1 MSPTVH
7 RYAVASFLF
16 RQALPGAVGD
26 VPWGPA
32 FLREVFVD
40 HEYSV
45 RNFWRRATLGLVD
58 LEFDFLDVAAWTF
71 DEYGQA
77 GAQGRGGRNRT
88 VEAARAFCKDND
100 IALDGYDH
108 LVVVVPPG
116 PTDAGATPGDVAFDQ
131 ATATLPFLQHEIGHT
146 LRFQRAFG
154 GNTDCG
160 DPYCVMGYTGM
171 QSHAIAAPPRFAARP
186 RNGTA
191 FWRSERRPSAA
202 SLWRHLAAVKLSRER
217 VSYVEGAPPASVR
230 IAGLCATGTG
240 DPRSPAT
247 DGDPRTI
254 VAVVPR
260 RGHPN
265 QHLTVEYRPA
275 VGDDAGVT
283 PAVVVH
289 SIGAN
294 FVGVGR
300 DEVDPPWFEASL
312 PPVVGAFAD
321 VLGYRFTV
329 VAVSAAAPEWVEV
342 RIQLSSSSEA

>member
-1 MSPTVH
+1 MNRFT
-7 RYAVASFLF
+7 
-16 RQALPGAVGD
+16 
-26 VPWGPA
+26 
-32 FLREVFVD
+32 
-40 HEYSV
+40 
-45 RNFWRRATLGLVD
+45 RRAFIKGTAG
-58 LEFDFLDVAAWTF
+58 VAAILPFTAKSYADIVGTNEGIRAAVVGF
-71 DEYGQA
+71 N
-77 GAQGRGGRNRT
+77 GRG
-88 VEAARAFCKDND
+88 
-100 IALDGYDH
+100 
-108 LVVVVPPG
+108 
-116 PTDAGATPGDVAFDQ
+116 
-131 ATATLPFLQHEIGHT
+131 
-146 LRFQRAFG
+146 
-154 GNTDCG
+154 
-160 DPYCVMGYTGM
+160 
-171 QSHAIAAPPRFAARP
+171 QSH
-186 RNGTA
+186 
-191 FWRSERRPSAA
+191 
-202 SLWRHLAAVKLSRER
+202 LSDLGKQKE
-217 VSYVEGAPPASVR
+217 VR

>member
-1 MSPTVH
+1 
-7 RYAVASFLF
+7 
-16 RQALPGAVGD
+16 
-26 VPWGPA
+26 
-32 FLREVFVD
+32 
-40 HEYSV
+40 
-45 RNFWRRATLGLVD
+45 
-58 LEFDFLDVAAWTF
+58 
-71 DEYGQA
+71 
-77 GAQGRGGRNRT
+77 
-88 VEAARAFCKDND
+88 
-100 IALDGYDH
+100 
-108 LVVVVPPG
+108 
-116 PTDAGATPGDVAFDQ
+116 
-131 ATATLPFLQHEIGHT
+131 
-146 LRFQRAFG
+146 
-154 GNTDCG
+154 
-160 DPYCVMGYTGM
+160 M